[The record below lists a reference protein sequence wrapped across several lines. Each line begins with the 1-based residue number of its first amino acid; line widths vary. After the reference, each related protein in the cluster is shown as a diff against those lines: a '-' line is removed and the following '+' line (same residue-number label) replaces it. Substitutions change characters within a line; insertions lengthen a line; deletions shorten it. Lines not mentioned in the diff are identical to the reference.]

1 MKKLLFLVI
10 FSISLFAGVQE
21 TLYTVY
27 NEASKYKA
35 KDGHV
40 FNDTMAQICL
50 TETSGGFQIIGD
62 SFYKTGREKH
72 LFNKSIGIN
81 QVKLSTAI
89 TVLRRFDL
97 GYKNLLHKD
106 PFAYKKYIP
115 LLARI
120 EYLQNRKNL
129 LIRKLKRKYSKK
141 NYKELKYIERKM
153 NSLMNEAEKYKEYY
167 LKDERIVSL
176 LMSDMRFNTMIATN
190 YLIMNYE
197 YAQRKKMW
205 NPYFKT
211 ISRYNGGWKN
221 TSYFKKVMSKKGL
234 WKRYKIKLKQ
244 KGKL

>member
-1 MKKLLFLVI
+1 MKKLLFLVL

-40 FNDTMAQICL
+40 FNDTMTQICL

-62 SFYKTGREKH
+62 SFYKTGKEKH

-97 GYKNLLHKD
+97 GHKNLLHKD

-115 LLARI
+115 IFNKIRFLQDKILEI
-120 EYLQNRKNL
+120 KKSHKGMKEKELEYVE
-129 LIRKLKRKYSKK
+129 RKLVLLYKK
-141 NYKELKYIERKM
+141 VEP
-153 NSLMNEAEKYKEYY
+153 YKEYY

-176 LMSDMRFNTMIATN
+176 LMSDIRFNTMIATN

-221 TSYFKKVMSKKGL
+221 TSYFKKVMSKREL